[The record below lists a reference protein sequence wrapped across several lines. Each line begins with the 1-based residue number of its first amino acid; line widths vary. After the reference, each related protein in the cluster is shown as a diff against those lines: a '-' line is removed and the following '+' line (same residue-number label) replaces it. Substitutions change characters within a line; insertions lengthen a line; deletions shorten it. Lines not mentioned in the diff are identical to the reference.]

1 MGFIRTIKLAELPSG
16 TIREV
21 SVEGKALA
29 VANVDGKIYAI
40 NNACLHRGGP
50 LGQGSLDGKVV
61 TCPWHGWQFDVTN
74 GKVIQNPAVG
84 VDCYRTEIRGEDL
97 FIELP

>member
-40 NNACLHRGGP
+40 NNACLP
-50 LGQGSLDGKVV
+50 LHS
-61 TCPWHGWQFDVTN
+61 QFWFYGTRSEL
-74 GKVIQNPAVG
+74 
-84 VDCYRTEIRGEDL
+84 CYRHR
-97 FIELP
+97 